1 MGCTSDENHAADFT
15 SGAWFVILLF
25 DLGAIVEDSG
35 FRGWDRAEQCTA
47 ERQFLSA
54 RTIGQKAELPDAH
67 KAAGQDMQQETP
79 DELRCFQS
87 HDLPLIA
94 VGVVFI
100 FETHAAILHRH
111 EPPIGD
117 GDPLDLAVPSA
128 CPHRASSAAAAPDCT
143 RPPARAVS
151 CARSP
156 GPAHGAAAQLR
167 FQTDAQTVFLTARR
181 AAAI

>member
-1 MGCTSDENHAADFT
+1 MEREGLSLGSSMPLARRWYTPPTFVAAGVSALPWTPPAALTSRNHAADFT
-15 SGAWFVILLF
+15 SGTCFVILLF

-67 KAAGQDMQQETP
+67 KAAGQGMQQETP

-94 VGVVFI
+94 VGVVVTITTGAFVAD
-100 FETHAAILHRH
+100 FL
-111 EPPIGD
+111 
-117 GDPLDLAVPSA
+117 
-128 CPHRASSAAAAPDCT
+128 
-143 RPPARAVS
+143 PA
-151 CARSP
+151 
-156 GPAHGAAAQLR
+156 GEHH
-167 FQTDAQTVFLTARR
+167 VF
-181 AAAI
+181 

>member
-100 FETHAAILHRH
+100 FEPHAAIFHRH

-117 GDPLDLAVPSA
+117 GDPMRVAGQILENLLRSTEGRFCKDNPLDFL
-128 CPHRASSAAAAPDCT
+128 
-143 RPPARAVS
+143 RP
-151 CARSP
+151 
-156 GPAHGAAAQLR
+156 AAQSFKGGR
-167 FQTDAQTVFLTARR
+167 FRQTGHLSVEAQLAFLERFSQVT
-181 AAAI
+181 

>member
-1 MGCTSDENHAADFT
+1 MGCTSDENHAADLT

-94 VGVVFI
+94 VGVPR
-100 FETHAAILHRH
+100 T
-111 EPPIGD
+111 
-117 GDPLDLAVPSA
+117 
-128 CPHRASSAAAAPDCT
+128 AP
-143 RPPARAVS
+143 
-151 CARSP
+151 
-156 GPAHGAAAQLR
+156 
-167 FQTDAQTVFLTARR
+167 R
-181 AAAI
+181 AAT